1 MFPSVAVLSESNV
14 IETSGVTFPYMLAVA
29 QQINLAF
36 VVHAPK
42 YALKNIVRY
51 VAAMAKPSAMDA
63 KPLQLDMTLLM
74 LVFADRARWNNR
86 S

>member
-14 IETSGVTFPYMLAVA
+14 IETSGVTFLYMLAVA
-29 QQINLAF
+29 QQINLASA
-36 VVHAPK
+36 VHAPRS
-42 YALKNIVRY
+42 ALKNIVQY
-51 VAAMAKPSAMDA
+51 VAAMAKPSAMDV

-74 LVFADRARWNNR
+74 LVFADRVRRNSR